1 MIKFYKI
8 IIFYFLL
15 MNFSLANEDVY
26 KTNFININVQNE
38 LIADAK
44 DKKIEEIK
52 ILSFETIIKKILI
65 EKDYKKIKKN
75 LIINN
80 EINFFVKNIIIEN
93 EFISKN
99 KYYADIKINFD
110 KNEIINFLRN
120 KKINYTDVE
129 SENILIIATEKN
141 NLSQE
146 GLSENNS
153 FYKKFTIKKHELM
166 NFIYPDLSLN
176 DRFIAP
182 YKKIINQD
190 IKSLKKLSKKYQV
203 ENLLIIKRDLTKNSE
218 FINIDIYNIFTN
230 KIENIAIIEMSIN
243 SNYQN
248 DILDNITEWW
258 KINNLINNSEI
269 NSYSCLINSSN
280 MNDIMMINLKINSI
294 SQIKSNILER
304 IDYGKNLNNL
314 IFYGNLNNLS
324 KKLLNDNIILNV
336 NNNECQI
343 SKLD

>member
-15 MNFSLANEDVY
+15 MNFSLANENVY

-65 EKDYKKIKKN
+65 EKDYKKIKRD
-75 LIINN
+75 IIKNN

-110 KNEIINFLRN
+110 KYEIINFLRN

-146 GLSENNS
+146 GLTKDNS
-153 FYKKFTIKKHELM
+153 FYKKFTIKKYELM

-203 ENLLIIKRDLTKNSE
+203 ENLLIINRDLTKNSE
-218 FINIDIYNIFTN
+218 LINIDIYNIFTN

-269 NSYSCLINSSN
+269 NSYLCLINSSN
-280 MNDIMMINLKINSI
+280 MNDIMKINLKINSV

-314 IFYGNLNNLS
+314 IFYGSLNNLS